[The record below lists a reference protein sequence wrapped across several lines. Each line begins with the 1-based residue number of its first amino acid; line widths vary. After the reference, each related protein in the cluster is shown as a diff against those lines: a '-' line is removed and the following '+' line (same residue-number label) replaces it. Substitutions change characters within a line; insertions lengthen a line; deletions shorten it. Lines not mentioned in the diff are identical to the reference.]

1 MARTPSTDLHW
12 DEDDPSPVLEWMSM
26 LRSARTGWINLRPEV
41 ADGHETAPRSL
52 GAWLFSSRGDAVPMI
67 TWTAPTSPSARAGLG
82 IEHGAGPRALD
93 RLADEGLPRPAS
105 WFRRVDHAR
114 RGLVLEPDAG
124 SGDDEVL
131 AWALDAA
138 HRLTTVPLTGRWLAT
153 VYRPE
158 R

>member
-1 MARTPSTDLHW
+1 MARTPSTDLTW
-12 DEDDPSPVLEWMSM
+12 DEDDPTPVLDWMAM
-26 LRSARTGWINLRPEV
+26 LRSARAGWINLRPQV

-52 GAWLFSSRGDAVPMI
+52 GAWLFSSRGEAVPMI
-67 TWTAPTSPSARAGLG
+67 TWTAPTGAADRVGLG

-93 RLADEGLPRPAS
+93 HLAESGLPRPAA
-105 WFRRVDHAR
+105 WLRRVDHPR
-114 RGLVLEPDAG
+114 RGLVLEPDPESRDA
-124 SGDDEVL
+124 EVL

-158 R
+158 G